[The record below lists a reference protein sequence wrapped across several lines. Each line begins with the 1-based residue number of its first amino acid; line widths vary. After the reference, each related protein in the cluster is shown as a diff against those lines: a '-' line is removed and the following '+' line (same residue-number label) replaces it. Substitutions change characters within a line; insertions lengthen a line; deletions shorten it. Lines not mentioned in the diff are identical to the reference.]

1 MSFNKSAQAKDLVMH
16 SSPNVNIRPITA
28 EVTKDHLIIGGCDTV
43 ELAQTFGT
51 PLWVMDE
58 KTILQAIEVCKRGL
72 ANYPKARV
80 FYAGKAFLCLAMCHL
95 LKKAKVGIDVVSEG
109 ELYTAIK
116 ANMAGQDII
125 LHGNNKSAQEI
136 ETAIDIDAR
145 IVIDNESEL
154 KTVALLAAQ
163 KNKPAKILLRI
174 IPGVTGKTH
183 KYIQTGQD
191 QSKFG
196 LALGQIPQL
205 LRSIIEKHKNLQ
217 LLGFHS
223 HIGSQLHDLEPF
235 KQSIEILAQ
244 TYANVKNEFAIELT
258 ELNVG
263 GGLGI
268 AYTEQEKPIP
278 IETWT
283 QVLAQTV
290 IKEFKTV
297 NLSLPTLLV
306 EPGRAI
312 VGTAGVTLYRVG
324 YDKWTTKNT
333 HYIAVDGG
341 MADNPR
347 PITYQA
353 QYTACLANRMGAA
366 IADTPVTIVG
376 KYCEQGDII
385 IRESLIAPEAGDL
398 IAVFDTGA
406 YNASMA
412 SNYNRTGRP
421 ACVLVNDGQA
431 ETIIERESNADLIV
445 RDKVPKR
452 LIDKT

>member
-1 MSFNKSAQAKDLVMH
+1 M
-16 SSPNVNIRPITA
+16 
-28 EVTKDHLIIGGCDTV
+28 IGGCDTV

-58 KTILQAIEVCKRGL
+58 KTILQGIEACRRGL

-95 LKKAKVGIDVVSEG
+95 LKKVKVGIDVVSEG

-116 ANMAGQDII
+116 ANMAGQDIL

-136 ETAIDIDAR
+136 ETAIDIESR
-145 IVIDNESEL
+145 IVIDNETEL
-154 KTVALLAAQ
+154 KTVAQLAAKKHKQ
-163 KNKPAKILLRI
+163 AKILLRI

-183 KYIQTGQD
+183 KHIQTGQD
-191 QSKFG
+191 ESKFG
-196 LALGQIPQL
+196 LALSQIPQL
-205 LRSIIEKHKNLQ
+205 MQFIIDEQKNLQ
-217 LLGFHS
+217 LLGLHS
-223 HIGSQLHDLEPF
+223 HIGSQLQDLEPF
-235 KQSIEILAQ
+235 KQSIEILAR
-244 TYANVKNEFAIELT
+244 TYASIKGEFSIELS

-268 AYTEQEKPIP
+268 AYTELDEPVP
-278 IETWT
+278 IEAWSKA
-283 QVLAQTV
+283 LAQTV
-290 IKEFKTV
+290 IEEFKKL
-297 NLSLPTLLV
+297 NLSLPILLV

-312 VGTAGVTLYRVG
+312 VGTAGITLYRVG
-324 YDKWTTKNT
+324 FDKWTTENT

-353 QYTACLANRMGAA
+353 KYSACLASRMGAA
-366 IADTPVTIVG
+366 IADTPTTIVG

-398 IAVFDTGA
+398 IAVFGTGA

-421 ACVLVNDGQA
+421 ACVLVSDGNA
-431 ETIIERESNADLIV
+431 EIIIERESNADLIA